1 MNILEK
7 IIDFCV
13 GSIFESEEEAENREL
28 HEELKKRIKKIQRDN
43 KQFLIEKQIKPFIIA
58 QNLKVTNLLL
68 TEKELNQSAEY
79 EFNYAKRLG
88 LIDELNN
95 IRITTNEY

>member
-7 IIDFCV
+7 IIDFCT
-13 GSIFESEEEAENREL
+13 GSIFETEAEAENREL
-28 HEELKKRIKKIQRDN
+28 HEELKKRIKKIKRDN